1 MTRLAKAITNT
12 GFNLCSVYCA
22 DGTFVTEPS
31 KYLSA
36 CLTSV
41 STMTQLSLPHLNLLT
56 KCDKVQD
63 KQLLDRMCLVQFDD
77 CFENEESYFNKKY
90 LKLNKALFDVLENF
104 SMVQYTTC
112 DISDENSLA
121 SVVILIDSL
130 VQYDEY
136 RMPKDS
142 TFADN

>member
-56 KCDKVQD
+56 KCDEVQD
-63 KQLLDRMCLVQFDD
+63 KQLLDRMCLV
-77 CFENEESYFNKKY
+77 
-90 LKLNKALFDVLENF
+90 
-104 SMVQYTTC
+104 
-112 DISDENSLA
+112 
-121 SVVILIDSL
+121 
-130 VQYDEY
+130 
-136 RMPKDS
+136 
-142 TFADN
+142 